1 MFLPFFSMFPSLFPP
16 SLPLFFL
23 LFLPPFPGMHCTEE
37 SNDPKRYAE
46 KVKCPLPC
54 TSSWEAVRVR
64 RSCLFW
70 RWAVYILDNLCVSC
84 FLSYCAAVFIGCR
97 PRGLRFFPILLRPP
111 LPSACYQ
118 LLPLSLSARG
128 ASSQAC
134 VMTWPWTRLVQ
145 PDGWG
150 MF

>member
-1 MFLPFFSMFPSLFPP
+1 MSPP
-16 SLPLFFL
+16 LHFL
-23 LFLPPFPGMHCTEE
+23 LGGSPHQ
-37 SNDPKRYAE
+37 
-46 KVKCPLPC
+46 KVVSVLEMGC
-54 TSSWEAVRVR
+54 
-64 RSCLFW
+64 
-70 RWAVYILDNLCVSC
+70 VYTRQSVCVSC
-84 FLSYCAAVFIGCR
+84 FLSYCEAVFIGCR

-118 LLPLSLSARG
+118 LLPLSVSARG